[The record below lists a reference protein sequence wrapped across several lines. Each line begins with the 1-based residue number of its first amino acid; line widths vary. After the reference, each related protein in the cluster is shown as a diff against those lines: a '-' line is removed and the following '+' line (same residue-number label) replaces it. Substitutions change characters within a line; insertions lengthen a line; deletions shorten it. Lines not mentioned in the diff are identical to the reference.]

1 MKALLHR
8 LNTASFGTRHFFYC
22 VFLTFSA
29 ASACAEPV
37 VSDPE
42 LVRILASLDVQ
53 RDEPRAYSEYR
64 MTGRLREP
72 LKITGDIV
80 FSSQGELIKRVI
92 EPFTETITI
101 GNNLV
106 RVQRVNKTREFSIAK
121 DQGLYDFF
129 RSLRA
134 MLEGDI
140 DTIDELYAV
149 AVERDGDNWTLICK
163 PKNKY
168 LRRYVLEMN
177 VSGTADEITEIFIDQ
192 GRKRWQRLSFS
203 VVEAPRP

>member
-8 LNTASFGTRHFFYC
+8 VSIASFGMGRFYCC
-22 VFLTFSA
+22 VFLALSM
-29 ASACAEPV
+29 ASACAQSV
-37 VSDPE
+37 ASDLE
-42 LVRILASLDVQ
+42 LVKILSSLDVR
-53 RDEPRAYSEYR
+53 RDEPRTYTEYR
-64 MTGRLREP
+64 MASRLREP

-80 FSSQGELIKRVI
+80 FSGQGELIKRVI
-92 EPFTETITI
+92 EPFQETITI

-106 RVQRVNKTREFSIAK
+106 RVERVDKTREFSITK

-134 MLEGDI
+134 ILEGDI
-140 DTIDELYAV
+140 NTIDELYVV
-149 AVERDGDNWTLICK
+149 AIEHDGDSWTLICK

-177 VSGTADEITEIFIDQ
+177 VSATADEITEIFIDQ
-192 GRKRWQRLSFS
+192 GPKRWQRLSFL
-203 VVEAPRP
+203 VAEGPRL

>member
-8 LNTASFGTRHFFYC
+8 VNTGSFGMGLFCCC
-22 VFLTFSA
+22 VFLTLSA
-29 ASACAEPV
+29 ASACAESIA
-37 VSDPE
+37 SDPE
-42 LVRILASLDVQ
+42 LVRILSSLDVR

-64 MTGRLREP
+64 MTARLREP

-80 FSSQGELIKRVI
+80 FSAQGELIKRVI
-92 EPFTETITI
+92 EPFQETITI

-106 RVQRVNKTREFSIAK
+106 RVERVDKTREFSITK

-134 MLEGDI
+134 ILEGDI
-140 DTIDELYAV
+140 NTIDELYVV
-149 AVERDGDNWTLICK
+149 AIERDGDNWTLICK

-177 VSGTADEITEIFIDQ
+177 VSATADEITEIFIDQ
-192 GRKRWQRLSFS
+192 GPKRWQRLSFS
-203 VVEAPRP
+203 VAEAPRL

>member
-8 LNTASFGTRHFFYC
+8 LNTVSFGTRRFCYC

-29 ASACAEPV
+29 ASACAESV
-37 VSDPE
+37 ASDQE
-42 LVRILASLDVQ
+42 LVRILSSLDVP

-64 MTGRLREP
+64 MTARLREP

-80 FSSQGELIKRVI
+80 FSSRGELIKRVI
-92 EPFTETITI
+92 DPFQETITI

-140 DTIDELYAV
+140 NTIDELYVV
-149 AVERDGDNWTLICK
+149 AIERDGDNWMLICK

>member
-1 MKALLHR
+1 MKALLHS
-8 LNTASFGTRHFFYC
+8 LNTASFGMGRFCCC
-22 VFLTFSA
+22 VFLTLSA
-29 ASACAEPV
+29 ASACAESV
-37 VSDPE
+37 VFDPE
-42 LVRILASLDVQ
+42 LVRILSSLDVQ

-64 MTGRLREP
+64 MTTRLREP

-92 EPFTETITI
+92 EPFQETITI

-106 RVQRVNKTREFSIAK
+106 RVQRVNKMREFSMAK

-140 DTIDELYAV
+140 DTLDELFVV
-149 AVERDGDNWTLICK
+149 AIERDGDNWTLICK

-203 VVEAPRP
+203 VVEAQRP